1 MSQTKPCAIIIK
13 TEKKDLL
20 STYKLTNV
28 LKTPDKAD
36 TTTDPEKDKESPSEI
51 LSSELETKVKECP
64 DNQKKTKTGDLVKK
78 EVDSTKK
85 EDVMPMEIVEEKDKV
100 NDYSKVAPKMD
111 VEMTDVEDVSLI
123 DKKSTLSENTSDRK
137 TNTNVPD
144 IVKNSSTQEIV
155 PEVKFKDSKIKLYE
169 KWSNEKK
176 QAAAAVN
183 ESTEEKKDIS
193 TANHQ
198 ELIDSKESLPE
209 DLTVSHK
216 ALSENSTSKSNP
228 VRIPSNEPP
237 CDTVSRGDEV
247 PMDLSVSC
255 RNNDTVSK
263 SSAADISSNNKKR
276 TLSDLEKT
284 NLSYNG
290 GSSRSSF
297 PMSDHCKTMD
307 LKYSNTS
314 EAPRPF
320 KKKHLSMT
328 KEEPVK
334 ETGDHGRKS
343 VIFEVKNSKLFNQ
356 YQENRLSSDPIISDR
371 TQTNSGFSHLQAL
384 QNMCNENPMT
394 CFQSNIINS
403 AGQDKRPPFEGSY
416 AKYGLEK
423 FSYNE
428 TACDNLSNKYAFSSS
443 QLSDD
448 MKHISDKIE
457 PAPLLKSNFQGGS
470 EIPPRDHPQSKS
482 TICSS
487 PLIAENKKSIV
498 KDEKSGHPIK
508 KSNHVETVPTST
520 FSAPNIEQVE
530 KQKVVD
536 KCTKTLSQNVPVV
549 AEGNRAS
556 INEHAKVKKE
566 KHSDNLAEPISKGKI
581 STPREDITEC
591 SKVKHT
597 VTSMLRQ
604 DVATSKSD
612 DLTCSSIANKPSIVP
627 SLSTSNENNKSFIS
641 EGETDTNLT
650 HIASCKEKLPKSD
663 EKDIKNCNLVKNE
676 LNGNSLGHV
685 QDNNIPPKSVKQEIP
700 QPLPSEKPEP
710 PINIEVCTK
719 PERTLLDSSEPMDVD
734 NKSLIVTPKS
744 TEVPSSAVDKNSET
758 VDQKHISAVSNKEP
772 VKSSSEHKNQSSNSC
787 KNSSSDDTSTFS
799 VSTISKPDSIK
810 SVKNKSERVITS
822 VLSTPL
828 EKPKE
833 EIKHDNRGSSNNVK
847 TKELVSD
854 TKTVSINSKIMSTD
868 IAVPKQ
874 EIGEISEN
882 VESISDSTSLNSE
895 STTVPYKTEK
905 CDKENLVDTLKNELN
920 DPNNCKAIGQ
930 LVFASCSV
938 KLDDSS
944 LSVEQN
950 QNVNIE
956 KNVSNS
962 NIVEREIGGK
972 EVGCLTR
979 VGELNVK
986 TEESS
991 LLKAEP
997 GKNSSERSF
1006 KTGILITTENRSL
1019 ENSISDLII
1028 ETKHESFSES
1038 ELMCIDNP
1046 TEICEETGSGV
1057 NAKVKSE
1064 KNSEA
1069 SAKKLQSKKS
1079 KIKTPEV
1086 IVDFPVE
1093 KTICKSKKNPEIDVK
1108 KDYNSIAE
1116 ILDESKTKIAD
1127 KKESNI
1133 EISATKALTV
1143 KSPCEIGKKSPTKLD
1158 TSTSNALLNES
1169 ESKIN
1174 ELVGGKELPETKIT
1188 PKSKTP
1194 VNIPCPE
1201 LLINEPEIKATGK
1214 LEAEGISSSSIGNSQ
1229 TKVTKKNAE
1238 SSETAS
1244 ALTSR
1249 DTVKTECEVEINE
1262 VFSDVK
1268 KSLDK
1273 KENKSSDNCVKSSA
1287 GKNSSNEPKSAKT
1300 TEIDVDHLKNE
1311 SSGKTENVKDSSKL
1325 DRLISECQRTQADE
1339 SEVTIKTKSET
1350 DVQSLEGKDLSQ
1362 ESASKQSSKETSKK
1376 VKSESSTNET
1386 IIDKQAKEI
1395 CVKSKDKV
1403 RCSNLERKKDL
1414 PQKSVAKHLEKDTSK
1429 NILKTSAEE
1438 VVTGEE
1444 KCKKSYK
1451 KSKIEIP
1458 DLQQNA
1464 SLIVSV
1470 KFEAKSS
1477 EVPQNDTS
1485 DKELVKPTLSV
1496 SVADENNLKE
1506 SKVPKS
1512 VMDVKNIEKDSN
1524 KDDTEPAQSDNQKKN
1539 YQRTS
1544 KKSTRSSRNK
1554 SRSKSNCKIEVSD
1567 STPQDLLTKSE
1578 LYVESSVKKKTAECK
1593 SSKKET
1599 ELTKFAKNDKHIS
1612 VEDIKPEV
1620 NKDSVTTSVEKKR
1633 SKHVE
1638 VKTEVSDE
1646 KSGEEMMFDFL
1657 CNLDIKNPLN
1667 LYLVMNSRCLETKGR
1682 HPHCGQLGMKP
1693 LPSTSP
1699 SKPKLITTFSLDTND
1714 EVQIISSTGSP
1725 TPTKK
1730 RRGRLRQRAPVTKS
1744 KEPSPVP
1751 EPRKTPAKSPA
1762 PKRGRNSKKPS
1773 ATSGKDNF
1781 TIPEGFLE
1789 ILSNSQSETTKAEPQ
1804 RKSRGQKS
1812 KVSTP
1817 SLQSSE
1823 SESAPIKRSRRIQ
1836 EQHQKKMSEL
1846 AVEMERE
1853 QRMLEQMAKKSAK
1866 KSNTPKSNPK
1876 AQETKNSRATK
1887 SKFQPPTPEE
1897 TLLESKRSTRKMNSR
1912 SRNMTKMTLM
1922 YEDESKDSE
1931 FSTSRETEKSKKRRR
1946 GKGARKGYK
1955 PWDVSSESSSSIEEL
1970 TEEEEEEE
1978 HEEPLVFEVNEDEF
1992 ACEEVEEDAEPIV
2005 VRRARTAKKA
2015 PEDTT
2020 AEENVIIDDKPCSK
2034 CGKYDK
2040 PEWIL
2045 LCDKCDNGYHTQCLI
2060 PPLVIIPEGDWYCQP
2075 CEHAFLCEVLQK
2087 ELHRLDLILK
2097 QREREELRKQ
2107 RLAYVGISLDNVLK
2121 PEKKEKSDE
2130 SSKEDEE
2137 TDEGDNKGHK
2147 AKESSDDERHKKLY
2161 GKRSVRARRNVNYQ
2175 FKEYDALIASA
2186 IQEEMLGENVLSYK
2200 KVSFKNIYNELFIP
2214 LVTEDEDDIKNKVKE
2229 EENDKS
2235 FKAKIPRRGGRKRS
2249 SRLNDLDF
2257 SDEDLDSGE
2266 EYKGSS
2272 SESEQ
2277 TAPPSS
2283 HGSDGESA
2291 ASGEWRIVRTKGK
2304 PKRKPRRK
2312 RRGSSGEDERVQL
2325 IYNLD
2330 EEWEEGNESDTYRPA
2345 TRRAAQ
2351 KAISYREIS
2360 SEDDEWNPNPKP
2372 KVSKKRKKE
2381 FSSEDSE
2388 ASYKKKKPK
2397 RKSRVRKWASSS
2409 SSEEESERSMS
2420 FSKSSA
2426 GSEDEWKVKKSSE
2439 GTKLKININKKVL
2452 SSDEND
2458 DSRESA
2464 IKKRSNKIVS
2474 EAESEEEEEED
2485 EENQEDDEEEE
2496 DEEEEGSSEEE
2507 EDDDEEEEEEEEEE
2521 EVVKKVSVK
2530 KPDTVSQKVELKPV
2544 SVNIVREQM
2553 GSVKEP
2559 VKLDVPKTVEIAS
2572 AMKKDNVP
2580 PVEPTKEKVAV
2591 ANVKDKVPLRTVKKE
2606 ATKMV
2611 PCVIPYDKSP
2621 KSGHSTTP
2629 DEENEEAVKDK
2640 AESVSSVAKQLSF
2653 TKKVPTPS
2661 ASRSHN
2667 PTARPFTSTIIQP
2680 FSNIDDE
2687 NDSDDE
2693 VPLERIPP
2701 TAPASLPTKSLSF
2714 TRESEYTP
2722 AKELPGFSYTTP
2734 EEKCFPP
2741 TYSSLAPFQD
2751 YSSRPSPLKPS
2762 LVETYSNNSSPSK
2775 LTPLDSYSQ
2784 TSSPKGFISLDSY
2797 SDSRKKK
2804 QHFYG
2809 TPEPEAVPRPVPEGY
2824 QGEIRFPPSPTPYSQ
2839 RSPSHVSRDAGTPP
2853 RFHSQ
2858 YPDTYAPPRS
2868 PEYYQNQQYYPGEE
2882 RIPRPAYQ
2890 PNYVPPE
2897 HGPPYV
2903 PNPYVATPVMQPNG
2917 GFMIDT
2923 LLRARNPENEEDEL
2937 TGVTDIVSYITQE

>member
-1 MSQTKPCAIIIK
+1 FDSNPKFKTEVNKQDAHSLRIPPIGRDIDGQMYWYQLDKEYNMRLYRQGVGDESAWTLLCSTTDHLKNLLCSLEKNITNSTPQASEPATKEEKVDPAVPKQEKEGEDLTSCMSQTKPCAIIIK

-36 TTTDPEKDKESPSEI
+36 TTTVPEKDKESPSEI
-51 LSSELETKVKECP
+51 SSSELETKVKERP
-64 DNQKKTKTGDLVKK
+64 DNQKETKTDDLVKK

-85 EDVMPMEIVEEKDKV
+85 EDVTPMDIVDEKDKV
-100 NDYSKVAPKMD
+100 NDHSKVAPKMD
-111 VEMTDVEDVSLI
+111 VEMTDVEDVPLI
-123 DKKSTLSENTSDRK
+123 DKKSTLRENSSDRK

-155 PEVKFKDSKIKLYE
+155 PEVKFKDRKIKLYE

-263 SSAADISSNNKKR
+263 NSAADISSNNKKR

-297 PMSDHCKTMD
+297 PISDHCKTMD

-356 YQENRLSSDPIISDR
+356 YQENRHSSDPNVSDR
-371 TQTNSGFSHLQAL
+371 TQTNSSFSHLQAL

-428 TACDNLSNKYAFSSS
+428 TACDNLSKKYAFSSS

-457 PAPLLKSNFQGGS
+457 PAPLLKSNFQGAS

-482 TICSS
+482 SICSS
-487 PLIAENKKSIV
+487 PLIAENKKSVV

-508 KSNHVETVPTST
+508 KSNHVETVPSST
-520 FSAPNIEQVE
+520 FSAPNIEKVE
-530 KQKVVD
+530 RQKGVD
-536 KCTKTLSQNVPVV
+536 KCTKTLNQNVPVV

-581 STPREDITEC
+581 SKPREDITEC

-612 DLTCSSIANKPSIVP
+612 DLICSSIANKPSIVP
-627 SLSTSNENNKSFIS
+627 SLSTSNESNKSFVS
-641 EGETDTNLT
+641 EGETDANLT

-710 PINIEVCTK
+710 PINTEVCTK
-719 PERTLLDSSEPMDVD
+719 PERTLLDSNEPMDVD
-734 NKSLIVTPKS
+734 NKFLIVTPKS
-744 TEVPSSAVDKNSET
+744 TEVPSSAVGKNSET

-799 VSTISKPDSIK
+799 VSTISKSDSIK
-810 SVKNKSERVITS
+810 SVKDKSERVITS

-833 EIKHDNRGSSNNVK
+833 EIKHDNRSSSNNVK
-847 TKELVSD
+847 NKELVSD
-854 TKTVSINSKIMSTD
+854 TKTVSIDSKTMSTD

-920 DPNNCKAIGQ
+920 DPNNCNTIGQ
-930 LVFASCSV
+930 QVFASCSV
-938 KLDDSS
+938 KLNDSS

-956 KNVSNS
+956 KNVSYS

-979 VGELNVK
+979 VGGLNVK

-991 LLKAEP
+991 LFKAEP
-997 GKNSSERSF
+997 GKNNSEGSLS

-1019 ENSISDLII
+1019 ENSISDKII
-1028 ETKHESFSES
+1028 ETKHESSSES
-1038 ELMCIDNP
+1038 EVMCIDNP
-1046 TEICEETGSGV
+1046 TEICAET
-1057 NAKVKSE
+1057 
-1064 KNSEA
+1064 
-1069 SAKKLQSKKS
+1069 
-1079 KIKTPEV
+1079 
-1086 IVDFPVE
+1086 
-1093 KTICKSKKNPEIDVK
+1093 
-1108 KDYNSIAE
+1108 
-1116 ILDESKTKIAD
+1116 
-1127 KKESNI
+1127 
-1133 EISATKALTV
+1133 ATEALTD
-1143 KSPCEIGKKSPTKLD
+1143 KSPCEIGKKSPAKLD

-1174 ELVGGKELPETKIT
+1174 DLVGGKELPETKIT
-1188 PKSKTP
+1188 PKSETP

-1201 LLINEPEIKATGK
+1201 LLINEPEIKAAGK

-1238 SSETAS
+1238 NSETAP

-1268 KSLDK
+1268 KSIDK
-1273 KENKSSDNCVKSSA
+1273 KKNKSSDNCVKSSA
-1287 GKNSSNEPKSAKT
+1287 GKNSSNEPRSAKT
-1300 TEIDVDHLKNE
+1300 TEIDANHLKNE
-1311 SSGKTENVKDSSKL
+1311 TSVKTENVKDSSKL
-1325 DRLISECQRTQADE
+1325 DRLIPECQRTQADE

-1350 DVQSLEGKDLSQ
+1350 DVQSLEVKDLSQ

-1376 VKSESSTNET
+1376 VKNESSTNET
-1386 IIDKQAKEI
+1386 IVDKQAKEI
-1395 CVKSKDKV
+1395 CVKSKDKK

-1414 PQKSVAKHLEKDTSK
+1414 PQESVAKHLEEDTSK

-1451 KSKIEIP
+1451 KSKIETETEISSLNPPFKEVAKIEIP
-1458 DLQQNA
+1458 DHQQNA
-1464 SLIVSV
+1464 SPVVSV

-1485 DKELVKPTLSV
+1485 DKELVKLTLSV
-1496 SVADENNLKE
+1496 SVANENNLKE

-1524 KDDTEPAQSDNQKKN
+1524 KDNTEPAQSDNQKKN
-1539 YQRTS
+1539 DQRTS

-1578 LYVESSVKKKTAECK
+1578 LSVESSVKKETAECK
-1593 SSKKET
+1593 SSKKEI
-1599 ELTKFAKNDKHIS
+1599 ELTKFTKNDKHIS

-1620 NKDSVTTSVEKKR
+1620 NKDSVTSVGKKR
-1633 SKHVE
+1633 SKPVE
-1638 VKTEVSDE
+1638 VKTEVSGG
-1646 KSGEEMMFDFL
+1646 KNGEEMMFDFL
-1657 CNLDIKNPLN
+1657 SNLDIKNPLN

-1693 LPSTSP
+1693 LASTSP

-1730 RRGRLRQRAPVTKS
+1730 KR
-1744 KEPSPVP
+1744 VP
-1751 EPRKTPAKSPA
+1751 EPRKAPAKSPA
-1762 PKRGRNSKKPS
+1762 QKRGRNSKKPS

-1866 KSNTPKSNPK
+1866 KSNTPKSTPK

-1887 SKFQPPTPEE
+1887 SKFQPP
-1897 TLLESKRSTRKMNSR
+1897 
-1912 SRNMTKMTLM
+1912 
-1922 YEDESKDSE
+1922 
-1931 FSTSRETEKSKKRRR
+1931 
-1946 GKGARKGYK
+1946 
-1955 PWDVSSESSSSIEEL
+1955 
-1970 TEEEEEEE
+1970 
-1978 HEEPLVFEVNEDEF
+1978 
-1992 ACEEVEEDAEPIV
+1992 
-2005 VRRARTAKKA
+2005 
-2015 PEDTT
+2015 
-2020 AEENVIIDDKPCSK
+2020 
-2034 CGKYDK
+2034 
-2040 PEWIL
+2040 
-2045 LCDKCDNGYHTQCLI
+2045 
-2060 PPLVIIPEGDWYCQP
+2060 
-2075 CEHAFLCEVLQK
+2075 
-2087 ELHRLDLILK
+2087 
-2097 QREREELRKQ
+2097 
-2107 RLAYVGISLDNVLK
+2107 
-2121 PEKKEKSDE
+2121 
-2130 SSKEDEE
+2130 
-2137 TDEGDNKGHK
+2137 
-2147 AKESSDDERHKKLY
+2147 
-2161 GKRSVRARRNVNYQ
+2161 
-2175 FKEYDALIASA
+2175 
-2186 IQEEMLGENVLSYK
+2186 
-2200 KVSFKNIYNELFIP
+2200 
-2214 LVTEDEDDIKNKVKE
+2214 
-2229 EENDKS
+2229 
-2235 FKAKIPRRGGRKRS
+2235 
-2249 SRLNDLDF
+2249 
-2257 SDEDLDSGE
+2257 
-2266 EYKGSS
+2266 
-2272 SESEQ
+2272 
-2277 TAPPSS
+2277 
-2283 HGSDGESA
+2283 
-2291 ASGEWRIVRTKGK
+2291 
-2304 PKRKPRRK
+2304 
-2312 RRGSSGEDERVQL
+2312 
-2325 IYNLD
+2325 
-2330 EEWEEGNESDTYRPA
+2330 
-2345 TRRAAQ
+2345 
-2351 KAISYREIS
+2351 
-2360 SEDDEWNPNPKP
+2360 
-2372 KVSKKRKKE
+2372 
-2381 FSSEDSE
+2381 
-2388 ASYKKKKPK
+2388 
-2397 RKSRVRKWASSS
+2397 
-2409 SSEEESERSMS
+2409 
-2420 FSKSSA
+2420 
-2426 GSEDEWKVKKSSE
+2426 
-2439 GTKLKININKKVL
+2439 
-2452 SSDEND
+2452 
-2458 DSRESA
+2458 
-2464 IKKRSNKIVS
+2464 
-2474 EAESEEEEEED
+2474 
-2485 EENQEDDEEEE
+2485 
-2496 DEEEEGSSEEE
+2496 
-2507 EDDDEEEEEEEEEE
+2507 
-2521 EVVKKVSVK
+2521 
-2530 KPDTVSQKVELKPV
+2530 
-2544 SVNIVREQM
+2544 
-2553 GSVKEP
+2553 
-2559 VKLDVPKTVEIAS
+2559 
-2572 AMKKDNVP
+2572 
-2580 PVEPTKEKVAV
+2580 
-2591 ANVKDKVPLRTVKKE
+2591 
-2606 ATKMV
+2606 
-2611 PCVIPYDKSP
+2611 
-2621 KSGHSTTP
+2621 
-2629 DEENEEAVKDK
+2629 
-2640 AESVSSVAKQLSF
+2640 
-2653 TKKVPTPS
+2653 
-2661 ASRSHN
+2661 
-2667 PTARPFTSTIIQP
+2667 
-2680 FSNIDDE
+2680 
-2687 NDSDDE
+2687 
-2693 VPLERIPP
+2693 
-2701 TAPASLPTKSLSF
+2701 
-2714 TRESEYTP
+2714 
-2722 AKELPGFSYTTP
+2722 
-2734 EEKCFPP
+2734 
-2741 TYSSLAPFQD
+2741 
-2751 YSSRPSPLKPS
+2751 
-2762 LVETYSNNSSPSK
+2762 
-2775 LTPLDSYSQ
+2775 
-2784 TSSPKGFISLDSY
+2784 PKGNFFGE
-2797 SDSRKKK
+2797 KT
-2804 QHFYG
+2804 QHQKN
-2809 TPEPEAVPRPVPEGY
+2809 E
-2824 QGEIRFPPSPTPYSQ
+2824 
-2839 RSPSHVSRDAGTPP
+2839 
-2853 RFHSQ
+2853 
-2858 YPDTYAPPRS
+2858 YPK
-2868 PEYYQNQQYYPGEE
+2868 
-2882 RIPRPAYQ
+2882 I
-2890 PNYVPPE
+2890 
-2897 HGPPYV
+2897 
-2903 PNPYVATPVMQPNG
+2903 
-2917 GFMIDT
+2917 
-2923 LLRARNPENEEDEL
+2923 
-2937 TGVTDIVSYITQE
+2937 